1 MIFSRNIFN
10 EEKTPPF
17 GLLVAVLSKYGT
29 AALTWE
35 PELLRHQIEIDYD
48 IKMSDMQSDKLQ
60 AAIAV
65 MTTNQFETDWRVF
78 EVVCNLFN
86 NSSSDHGE
94 IDPVEPEE
102 IAVALAD
109 VALIRQS
116 TDSGEDERIDYS
128 DEVRAYAGRVFYEYG
143 MHKAPKIFP
152 TAIMPES
159 APANDTIKNEALKE
173 LFDARVEYILDF
185 LEKFN

>member
-1 MIFSRNIFN
+1 MFFSRNTFK
-10 EEKTPPF
+10 EEKAPAF
-17 GLLVAVLSKYGT
+17 ALLIATLSKYGN

-35 PELLRHQIEIDYD
+35 PELLKQQIENDYN
-48 IKMSDMQSDKLQ
+48 IQMSDMQSDKLQ

-86 NSSSDHGE
+86 NSASDHSE

-102 IAVALAD
+102 IAVALAE
-109 VALIRQS
+109 VALIRQG
-116 TDSGEDERIDYS
+116 TDEDDERLDYS
-128 DEVRAYAGRVFYEYG
+128 DEVRAYAGRIFHEYG

-159 APANDTIKNEALKE
+159 APADDTVKNEALKE
-173 LFDARVEYILDF
+173 LFDARVEYILDY
-185 LEKFN
+185 LEKVN